1 MIWEEIRVERAASR
15 NSAWSP
21 PDGAVIWLCGP
32 AAPETRAASRS
43 VTGTSSCAPLPY
55 SIWRKFKAKSQRRF
69 ASITSSPRK
78 VRRIKRSYLQLLVL
92 ITLFILFFATWLAL
106 FLAKQISVPITAL
119 LGAAQEIRRG
129 NLGTKVEVGAV
140 DELASLVRAFNEMS
154 LDLEANSRELE
165 NRRRFTEAI
174 LEAFLQ
180 ELSHLPPTAGYSGS
194 TVR

>member
-1 MIWEEIRVERAASR
+1 MRPS
-15 NSAWSP
+15 
-21 PDGAVIWLCGP
+21 
-32 AAPETRAASRS
+32 APEKQSRS
-43 VTGTSSCAPLPY
+43 RGQ
-55 SIWRKFKAKSQRRF
+55 IWRPGLAPPRCLIYRQIQSEITDAVAWYHQL
-69 ASITSSPRK
+69 ASEGRA
-78 VRRIKRSYLQLLVL
+78 IKRSYLQLLVL

-119 LGAAQEIRRG
+119 LAAAQEIRKG

-174 LEAFLQ
+174 LE
-180 ELSHLPPTAGYSGS
+180 SIPTGVISLASDGRVQRVNRALRGLLGAGFGQSRAPAGRSIS
-194 TVR
+194 T